1 MAKLL
6 LRRQSLVGLAL
17 AFLLF
22 MAWFASTRWYAPAQ
36 LMVKGFA
43 PQGRGI
49 VEVSWDN
56 GAGFNDYEKRRF
68 LLDTSAPA
76 ETGLHTM
83 VIRSTGQR
91 HGASLSADIICSS
104 IAVDGKDMDLFSFA
118 TGGERIEQRR
128 AVRLYARGQEIAVTV
143 KAEESIAIKLD
154 SDNQSGVVELEVNGR
169 TISHDLYTPVVGL
182 SRTYRYW
189 VVRPDGGFTVR
200 MELPRYKIKTLLV
213 TNGHPTL
220 PLAVESIRVL
230 DDRGSH
236 PLYAGEST
244 GLAQM
249 GFRGVSKIQ
258 MRFFHSWAH
267 LTLQIVFAAL
277 TVWVM
282 SGCWRV
288 FRSSQKSGGL
298 LARHRLVFWLLWGGI
313 AGMFSLWLMAF
324 WPGVMSVDSMK
335 IWRAALL
342 PGVYLNDHPL
352 LNVIFYRYL
361 VGLWNNVAVVPLA
374 HIVALSGAMAYFLY
388 RLHRRGLPLWLT
400 AVFAGMAATSIPVGL
415 YNVTLWKDVPF
426 ALLIVFWGF
435 TLVELHLQ
443 KREGKLHSTWEG
455 ILALVLSLL
464 ALAFTRHNGL
474 IYVAVVPIY
483 AIVLGLVPRRLVVI
497 AFCMGGAIVA
507 LFLLTFASGIGVPGG
522 DYLFSQ
528 GAFFLNSLW
537 QRSFAD
543 MAVLVWEN
551 YWGMLDINQKKTS
564 WDLWH
569 YFLGD
574 RTAYDFIIHAGWSD
588 VFGYLSAERLLPRLN
603 EAAMAV
609 YHLSCQAPWVYLSWN
624 PVHVLVLLPAAVM
637 CAKKLPLS
645 GIFASFLLVQ
655 VLALLLIDVMNWRYY
670 YFVVLGGYV
679 LLPLLALDML
689 RAVQT
694 RGLEVE
700 G

>member
-1 MAKLL
+1 MAGLL
-6 LRRQSLVGLAL
+6 QRKPLVGLGL
-17 AFLLF
+17 VFLFFLL
-22 MAWFASTRWYAPAQ
+22 WFATTRWYASAELVVQ
-36 LMVKGFA
+36 GLA

-56 GAGFNDYEKRRF
+56 GSGFNGYEKRRF
-68 LLDTSAPA
+68 LLDTTAPKDS
-76 ETGLHTM
+76 GLHTL
-83 VIRSTGQR
+83 VIRYTGQR
-91 HGASLSADIICSS
+91 HGASLSADIICDTITVDGKELDLFSLPGNGEKIESRQAILLNKPGQGIAVTTKADES
-104 IAVDGKDMDLFSFA
+104 IAV
-118 TGGERIEQRR
+118 
-128 AVRLYARGQEIAVTV
+128 RLDTN
-143 KAEESIAIKLD
+143 
-154 SDNQSGVVELEVNGR
+154 NQSGVVELEVNGR
-169 TISHDLYTPVVGL
+169 KITHDLYIANVEA
-182 SRTYRYW
+182 RNFTYRYW

-200 MELPRYKIKTLLV
+200 MDLPRYKIKTLLLA
-213 TNGHPTL
+213 NGHPTL
-220 PLAVESIRVL
+220 PLAVERIELHHDKDVRQL
-230 DDRGSH
+230 F
-236 PLYAGEST
+236 AGPSM
-244 GLAQM
+244 GLAKI
-249 GFRGVSKIQ
+249 GFRGVSAFQ
-258 MRFFHSWAH
+258 QRFFHSWGH
-267 LTLQIVFAAL
+267 LALQAVFAVLSAWA
-277 TVWVM
+277 V
-282 SGCWRV
+282 SGCWRL
-288 FRSSQKSGGL
+288 FRSCQVSGGL
-298 LARHRLVFWLLWGGI
+298 LARRRPVFWCLWTGI
-313 AGMFSLWLMAF
+313 AGIFSLWLLAF

-342 PGVYLNDHPL
+342 PGVFLNDHPL

-374 HIVALSGAMAYFLY
+374 HIVTLSGAMAYFLY

-400 AVFAGMAATSIPVGL
+400 GVFAGMAATSIPVGL

-435 TLVELHLQ
+435 TLVELYLQ
-443 KREGKLHSTWEG
+443 KGEGALRFTWEV

-474 IYVAVVPIY
+474 IYVAVGPLY
-483 AIVLGLVPRRLVVI
+483 AIILGLVPRRVVVV
-497 AFCMGGAIVA
+497 ALSLGGAVIA
-507 LFLLTFASGIGVPGG
+507 LFLVALASGIGVPGG

-528 GAFFLNSLW
+528 RAFFLNSLW

-543 MAVLVWEN
+543 MAALVWEN

-574 RTAYDFIIHAGWSD
+574 RTAYDFLIHAGWSD
-588 VFGYLSAERLLPRLN
+588 VFGYLPAERFLPRLS
-603 EAAMAV
+603 EVAMAV

-637 CAKKLPLS
+637 CTKKLPLS
-645 GIFASFLLVQ
+645 AIFASFLLVQ

-679 LLPLLALDML
+679 LLPLLVLDVL
-689 RAVQT
+689 RAVRT
-694 RGLEVE
+694 RAVEVT